1 MQQAYKFTRIIP
13 NNSDRTERYIAVQYL
28 RAPRVII
35 YDTLHMRVRR
45 PHAAEGAGGD
55 YDIWNLVAAD
65 VSSDIHSFN
74 HTLQPI
80 SERRFVELVDSSY
93 PKVMARMHSSGDT
106 PLSVDKRWEA
116 AFQNRY
122 RTLTGTRSAASNVCR
137 ISGHEYS
144 SSGYIRIKKYRKA
157 LAAAVAAR
165 DDTEVF
171 DNLDSLY
178 DAYNQRA
185 YIVERAIDGI
195 NGMGWMN
202 DNICIAEC
210 GHLSWEGDTHTV
222 NGDLWCDSCFEENAV
237 HVENRDEYM
246 ARDDVYEHSDGLY
259 YTYEEE
265 HNDDDDDDNNDDDD
279 EPRRLMGYST
289 NVLRHLVKDDNIKS
303 SPFGDFLMG
312 VELEM
317 CAGSRRTVD
326 DAVSDVL
333 SQLGDGYCVCKSDG
347 SLPDDGLEIVTAPR
361 GLAEHIDR
369 FKNWN
374 INPSYRAWNSGKC
387 GVHVHI
393 DARAF
398 SQLTLGK
405 FVIFINAEDNKDFIR
420 KIAGRHPAIDN
431 QAQRYCA
438 MEGQE
443 QLANP
448 KQALKG
454 KDSNR
459 YYMVN
464 LSNLTSAGAAKL
476 GLPDWKFS
484 GRYNTVELRI
494 FRASLK
500 KERLL
505 AQLEFTH
512 AAVMFVR
519 AASYRDLTGAAFV
532 AWLKKYGVLYPHLAA
547 WYGVAP
553 IKKANPN
560 AAPAVVSSDETVST

>member
-1 MQQAYKFTRIIP
+1 MQQAYKFTRIVP
-13 NNSDRTERYIAVQYL
+13 RDSNQRTRFIAVQYL
-28 RAPRVII
+28 RVPRTII
-35 YDTLHMRVRR
+35 YDAVNTRSRTPYALATDGIWECGDASL
-45 PHAAEGAGGD
+45 PASAGIGPNTHVLADMSEQEFFLLAHSD
-55 YDIWNLVAAD
+55 YAN
-65 VSSDIHSFN
+65 
-74 HTLQPI
+74 
-80 SERRFVELVDSSY
+80 
-93 PKVMARMHSSGDT
+93 VMARMHCT
-106 PLSVDKRWEA
+106 PESLLEQDRRWESV
-116 AFQNRY
+116 FMHRY
-122 RTLTGTRSAASNVCR
+122 GRMVGLPPALPNNSCR
-137 ISGHEYS
+137 ISGRSVSPGVYMRLRRH
-144 SSGYIRIKKYRKA
+144 RKV
-157 LAAAVAAR
+157 LAAAIAAR
-165 DDTEVF
+165 DAGDVF
-171 DNLDSLY
+171 DCLQSMLDVFGGGHT
-178 DAYNQRA
+178 
-185 YIVERAIDGI
+185 YIIERAMDAI
-195 NGMGWMN
+195 NDMDWVD
-202 DNICIAEC
+202 DNIVLTDC
-210 GHLSWEGDTHTV
+210 GHLSWNDETNTVEGEQ
-222 NGDLWCDSCFEENAV
+222 WCQSCFQDDAV
-237 HVENRDEYM
+237 YVEHRDEYM
-246 ARDDVYEHSDGLY
+246 RRDNVYEHSDGNY
-259 YTYEEE
+259 YTYEEDE
-265 HNDDDDDDNNDDDD
+265 ELDEDEDEDDD

-289 NVLRHLVKDDNIKS
+289 NVMRHLVKDDNIKS

-405 FVIFINAEDNKDFIR
+405 FLIFINAEDNKDFIR

-443 QLANP
+443 QLTNP

-519 AASYRDLTGAAFV
+519 AASYRELTGGAFV
-532 AWLKKYGVLYPHLAA
+532 TWLKKYSVLYPHLAA